1 MSRDAEPKEGG
12 RQLLR
17 VTLGRIPR
25 EAAGIV
31 VVVAVAL
38 FAGVVPEFQALQL
51 TQWILYGLL
60 ALSLTFVWG
69 YAGIFSFGQAAF
81 FGIGGYAYGVAAIN
95 LVGRTG
101 ETFSAVLV
109 AVAAAALTAA
119 ILGYF
124 MFYGKVG
131 DVYVAIIT
139 LAFTLVLFTFMSST
153 AGPQYTIGEAPL
165 GGYNGMIGI
174 PPLSYGLPGGS
185 ATPLNVTQMLALVAS
200 GAVILALGLRV
211 LLRRPFGRIVAG
223 LRENELRT
231 QLLGYDVRRYKL
243 IVFVIGGAIAGLAG
257 SGYAMWGLIMTPT
270 IFSLQQAA
278 LVVIFVLVGGRTS
291 LLGAFVGA
299 FLLQGLS
306 SVLGGSGGNASPV
319 ILGLVLIAI
328 VMVLPQGLVPA
339 ASAFVQR
346 FVPRLQPEPPQL
358 PVLAASPERFPVGSG
373 KESAQGEVLEAVDLR
388 KAFGGLAA
396 VDGVSLAF
404 EQKGVHC
411 LIGPNGAGK
420 STFFNLLV
428 GRYRP
433 TSGRVMF
440 SGEEIT
446 RREPHERVRRG
457 LGIKL
462 QVASL
467 YKDLP
472 VFENMWLASY
482 AKTRDANAANTRTSD
497 ILGWL
502 DLSPRANDLV
512 GELAHGQQ
520 QWLEIGMALATEP
533 ATILLDEPTAGMT
546 REETTRTAE
555 LVTLLGERASV
566 IVVEHDMEFVRQLNV
581 PVTVFHQGKIFAQG
595 SIDELRRDERVLE
608 IYLGRGGNV
617 EA

>member
-1 MSRDAEPKEGG
+1 MSRDTEPREGG

-17 VTLGRIPR
+17 GTLGRIPR

-31 VVVAVAL
+31 VVVAVVL

-95 LVGRTG
+95 LVDKTG

-174 PPLSYGLPGGS
+174 PPLSYGWPGGS

-299 FLLQGLS
+299 ILLQGLS
-306 SVLGGSGGNASPV
+306 SVLGGSGGNASPI
-319 ILGLVLIAI
+319 ILGLILIAI

-339 ASAFVQR
+339 AGAFAQR

-358 PVLAASPERFPVGSG
+358 PVLAASPERFPVRSG
-373 KESAQGEVLEAVDLR
+373 KESAEGEVLEAVDLR

-404 EQKGVHC
+404 AQKGVHC

-467 YKDLP
+467 YKELP

-482 AKTRDANAANTRTSD
+482 TKT
-497 ILGWL
+497 G
-502 DLSPRANDLV
+502 
-512 GELAHGQQ
+512 
-520 QWLEIGMALATEP
+520 
-533 ATILLDEPTAGMT
+533 
-546 REETTRTAE
+546 
-555 LVTLLGERASV
+555 
-566 IVVEHDMEFVRQLNV
+566 
-581 PVTVFHQGKIFAQG
+581 
-595 SIDELRRDERVLE
+595 
-608 IYLGRGGNV
+608 
-617 EA
+617 

>member
-1 MSRDAEPKEGG
+1 MSRDAEPREGG
-12 RQLLR
+12 RKLLR
-17 VTLGRIPR
+17 GTLGRIPR

-319 ILGLVLIAI
+319 ILGLILIAI

-339 ASAFVQR
+339 AGAFAQR

-388 KAFGGLAA
+388 KDFGGLAA
-396 VDGVSLAF
+396 VDGVGLAF
-404 EQKGVHC
+404 AQKGVHC

-467 YKDLP
+467 YKELP

-482 AKTRDANAANTRTSD
+482 AKTGDADAANTRTSD

-512 GELAHGQQ
+512 GALAHGQQ

-533 ATILLDEPTAGMT
+533 AIILLDEPTAGMT

-566 IVVEHDMEFVRQLNV
+566 IVVEHDMEFVRQLDV

-608 IYLGRGGNV
+608 IYLGRGGNA

>member
-1 MSRDAEPKEGG
+1 MSRDAEPREGG

-17 VTLGRIPR
+17 GTLGRIPR

-174 PPLSYGLPGGS
+174 PPLSYGWPGGS

-299 FLLQGLS
+299 ILLQGLS
-306 SVLGGSGGNASPV
+306 SVLGGSGGNASPI
-319 ILGLVLIAI
+319 ILGLILIAI

-339 ASAFVQR
+339 AGAFAQR
-346 FVPRLQPEPPQL
+346 FVPRLQPERPQL

-373 KESAQGEVLEAVDLR
+373 EESAEGEVLEAVDLR

-404 EQKGVHC
+404 AQKGVHC

-467 YKDLP
+467 YKELP

-482 AKTRDANAANTRTSD
+482 AKTGDADAANTRTSD

-502 DLSPRANDLV
+502 DLTPRANDLV
-512 GELAHGQQ
+512 GALAHGQQ

-566 IVVEHDMEFVRQLNV
+566 IVVEHDMEFVRQLDV
-581 PVTVFHQGKIFAQG
+581 PVTVFHQGKIFTQG

>member
-1 MSRDAEPKEGG
+1 MSRDAEPREGG

-17 VTLGRIPR
+17 GTLGRIPR

-95 LVGRTG
+95 LVGRTS

-109 AVAAAALTAA
+109 AVVAAALTAA
-119 ILGYF
+119 VLGYF

-153 AGPQYTIGEAPL
+153 AGPRYTIGEAPL

-174 PPLSYGLPGGS
+174 PPLSYGWPGGS

-270 IFSLQQAA
+270 VFSLQQAA

-299 FLLQGLS
+299 ILLQGLS
-306 SVLGGSGGNASPV
+306 SVLGGSGGNASPI
-319 ILGLVLIAI
+319 ILGLILIAI

-339 ASAFVQR
+339 AGAFAQR
-346 FVPRLQPEPPQL
+346 FVPRLQPERPQL
-358 PVLAASPERFPVGSG
+358 SVLAAPPERFPVGSG
-373 KESAQGEVLEAVDLR
+373 EESAEGEVLEAVDLR
-388 KAFGGLAA
+388 KAFGGLTA

-472 VFENMWLASY
+472 VYENMWLASY
-482 AKTRDANAANTRTSD
+482 AKTGDADAANTRTSD
-497 ILGWL
+497 ILAWL
-502 DLSPRANDLV
+502 DLTPRANDLV
-512 GELAHGQQ
+512 GALAHGQQ

-533 ATILLDEPTAGMT
+533 AIILLDEPTAGMT

-566 IVVEHDMEFVRQLNV
+566 IVVEHDMEFVRQLDV

-595 SIDELRRDERVLE
+595 SIDELRRDEQVLE
-608 IYLGRGGNV
+608 IYLGRGGNA

>member
-1 MSRDAEPKEGG
+1 MSRDAEPREGG

-17 VTLGRIPR
+17 GTLGRIPR

-109 AVAAAALTAA
+109 AVAVAALTAA

-124 MFYGKVG
+124 IFYGKVG
-131 DVYVAIIT
+131 DVYLAIIT

-174 PPLSYGLPGGS
+174 PPLSYGWPGGS

-299 FLLQGLS
+299 ILLQGLS
-306 SVLGGSGGNASPV
+306 SVLGGSGGNASPI
-319 ILGLVLIAI
+319 ILGLILIAI

-339 ASAFVQR
+339 AGAFAQR

-373 KESAQGEVLEAVDLR
+373 KESAEGEVLEAVDLR

-404 EQKGVHC
+404 AQKGVHC

-467 YKDLP
+467 YKELP

-482 AKTRDANAANTRTSD
+482 AKTGNVDAANTRTSD

-502 DLSPRANDLV
+502 DLTPRANDLV
-512 GELAHGQQ
+512 GALAHGQQ

-533 ATILLDEPTAGMT
+533 AIILLDEPTAGMT

-566 IVVEHDMEFVRQLNV
+566 IVVEHDMEFVRQLDV